1 MECIEPMIETLIM
14 LAALATGRE
23 PPEPVEHLVD
33 IVDDNRVY
41 DAMDGKEVLR
51 QLVYLDLVDG
61 SVRIHDWRPWKAP
74 SMVPTGRGEFKSAV
88 WIDGETLRR
97 VRCRSVIR
105 SWHTRDYELDS
116 REQFPVENRI
126 GIGK

>member
-1 MECIEPMIETLIM
+1 MTQATFVL
-14 LAALATGRE
+14 LAAIGTGRE
-23 PPEPVEHLVD
+23 APEPVDHLVE

-41 DAMDGKEVLR
+41 DAADGKEVLR
-51 QLVYLDLVDG
+51 QLVYLDLADG
-61 SVRIHDWRPWKAP
+61 HVRIRDWRLWKVP

-88 WIDGETLRR
+88 WIDGDVMRR

-105 SWHTRDYELDS
+105 SWSTRDYELDS